1 MASRTARSMSSPVLL
16 AREPLLECVRRCIAL
31 SLAALVLAGASATAQ
46 ADYFDQYGL
55 HAGSIDVDMGT
66 QPSSFPSG
74 VVSAVMRRDRILQ
87 SALTTLKSPLRT
99 FGFRRGAD
107 MLPLLTDQRL
117 DAALLGDM
125 PTLLTASSGAVWI
138 VGLVKQTTIAV
149 VARDNVVLSKFAG
162 KRIALV
168 EASSAHLALLQGL
181 RAAGLNEQLVTLVPM
196 GVSDMPQAL
205 EDGRIDAFA
214 AWEPFITIA
223 LNKNPRN
230 RVVFRGASSDYFV
243 ITRQMVRQQPQAA
256 LQLIAGFV
264 RALEWMRES
273 QSNLE
278 QAARWAMAD
287 SESFSGTAPALTTAQ
302 VRAITRRELLD
313 IPSAP
318 ALLDDGGPPRL
329 KAEFEFLRKLDKLTS
344 AAGWAQVEAALAYD
358 GLATVLG
365 DERRFKL
372 HSFDYRP

>member
-1 MASRTARSMSSPVLL
+1 MHPRNTMSTLPYPLALPL
-16 AREPLLECVRRCIAL
+16 ARLRRCL
-31 SLAALVLAGASATAQ
+31 VPCLAALALLGGGTPVH

-55 HAGSIDVDMGT
+55 RAGAGELDLGT
-66 QPSSFPSG
+66 QPSGFPSG
-74 VVSAVMRRDRILQ
+74 VISAVMRRDRILQ
-87 SALTTLKSPLRT
+87 TALAELKTPLRS

-125 PTLLTASSGAVWI
+125 PTLLAASSGGVWV
-138 VGLVKQTTIAV
+138 VGLVKQTTAAV
-149 VARDNVVLSKFAG
+149 VARDNMVVSKFAG
-162 KRIALV
+162 KRIGLV

-181 RAAGLNEQLVTLVPM
+181 RAAGLAEHQVTLVPM
-196 GVSDMPQAL
+196 PVNDMPQAL
-205 EDGRIDAFA
+205 EDGKIDAFA
-214 AWEPFITIA
+214 AWEPFTTIS

-230 RVVFRGASSDYFV
+230 LVVFRGASSDYFV
-243 ITRQMVRQQPQAA
+243 ISRALTRQQPQAA

-264 RALEWMRES
+264 RALEWMRAS

-287 SESFSGTAPALTTAQ
+287 SEAFTGSPAALTSAQ
-302 VRAITRRELLD
+302 VRTITRRELLD
-313 IPSAP
+313 VPSAP

-329 KAEFEFLRKLDKLTS
+329 KAEFEFLRKLEKLPS
-344 AAGWAQVEAALAYD
+344 AAQWAQVEAALAFD

-365 DERRFKL
+365 DARRFKL
-372 HSFDYRP
+372 HDYDYRP